1 MMPAEVKSNMTT
13 AGHDRAALTAPQVAA
28 RLVAI
33 QKIQQLA
40 GHFPSAEAMDRA
52 GRILTG
58 ETTPDK
64 ALAEIHAKYSRQS
77 QVTGADCQ

>member
-1 MMPAEVKSNMTT
+1 MSLVS
-13 AGHDRAALTAPQVAA
+13 LTAPQVAA

-40 GHFPSAEAMDRA
+40 GHFPSAEALDRA
-52 GRILTG
+52 RRILTG